1 MTKRIFATAVAA
13 AVIAAAL
20 PTAGAANALTAVPT
34 RTKGQAVYVG
44 STRVYPTGYNIND
57 NNYFKLRDVGKLAGF
72 GVDWNEDTRTV
83 EISTTRTAPEL
94 TGITDTAVTGA
105 TAKPTDQRITVDG
118 KEVSMTAY
126 KIKGNNYVKLR
137 DIGKTINFGVSF
149 NMATKAV
156 SIDPND
162 TYVEEVKPTP
172 STPTAA
178 AITKWN
184 STMDEFNEEMIQNH
198 SDKDKLL
205 AIAAK
210 YGTTITGKANATTAD
225 VISALENMTGAP
237 LDAIS
242 FDDKPVSLYWAKQLR
257 KANGETVKDD
267 TSVSDNQTSTGATVT
282 DAMLRQWEQEMIV
295 RINEERAKVGA
306 PALVQDEM
314 CMSFAQ
320 FWAKHLAT
328 VKFEHSEW
336 DDMYAWVKGVDVKD
350 VLEPDGSFFMTEE
363 MGKEIERI
371 SGGENITGAGRLTG
385 IGYDPMTIAM
395 NNFMASEG
403 HRNTLLNTDYSH
415 VGIGFAVS
423 DDGQIYCS
431 QTFSH

>member
-1 MTKRIFATAVAA
+1 MTKRIFATAIAA
-13 AVIAAAL
+13 AVIATSL

-118 KEVSMTAY
+118 QEVSMTAY

-156 SIDPND
+156 SIDPNG
-162 TYVEEVKPTP
+162 TYVEEVKPTTP

-210 YGTTITGKANATTAD
+210 YGPTITGKVNATTAD
-225 VISALENMTGAP
+225 VISALESMTGAP
-237 LDAIS
+237 VDAIS

-257 KANGETVKDD
+257 KANGETVKED

-306 PALVQDEM
+306 PALVQDNDLM
-314 CMSFAQ
+314 WSAQ
-320 FWAKHLAT
+320 FWAQHLTTEWRHAVYGEIKELADAQGIP
-328 VKFEHSEW
+328 VKSN
-336 DDMYAWVKGVDVKD
+336 
-350 VLEPDGSFFMTEE
+350 
-363 MGKEIERI
+363 IEDLI
-371 SGGENITGAGRLTG
+371 NGENITGAGRLTG

-403 HRNTLLNTDYSH
+403 HRNTLLNTDYTR

-423 DDGQIYCS
+423 ADGQIYCC
-431 QTFSH
+431 QHFGR

>member
-1 MTKRIFATAVAA
+1 MKKTIVTA
-13 AVIAAAL
+13 ICAAAL
-20 PTAGAANALTAVPT
+20 TVSSLPAAGAVSATVTATPT
-34 RTKGQAVYVG
+34 RNLGQSVYVDN
-44 STRVYPTGYNIND
+44 TRVYPTGYNIND

-105 TAKPTDQRITVDG
+105 IAKPTDQRITVDG

-156 SIDPND
+156 SIDPNG

-210 YGTTITGKANATTAD
+210 YGPTITGKANATTAD
-225 VISALENMTGAP
+225 VISALESMTGAP
-237 LDAIS
+237 VDAIS

-306 PALVQDEM
+306 PALVQDKNLM
-314 CMSFAQ
+314 QWAQ
-320 FWAKHLAT
+320 YWAKHLT
-328 VKFEHSEW
+328 TEFRHSVW
-336 DDMYAWVKGVDVKD
+336 SDNTAYAKLVGISADDID
-350 VLEPDGSFFMTEE
+350 S
-363 MGKEIERI
+363 
-371 SGGENITGAGRLTG
+371 GENIGTTNFSDPVTSCMTGF
-385 IGYDPMTIAM
+385 Y
-395 NNFMASEG
+395 NSEG
-403 HRNTLLNTDYSH
+403 HRRTMLNPEYNR

-423 DDGQIYCS
+423 GNGDVYCA
-431 QTFSH
+431 QEFMK

>member
-1 MTKRIFATAVAA
+1 MTKRIFVTAIAA
-13 AVIAAAL
+13 AVIAASL
-20 PTAGAANALTAVPT
+20 PTVGATNALTAVPT
-34 RTKGQAVYVG
+34 SAKGQAVYVG

-156 SIDPND
+156 SIDPNG

-172 STPTAA
+172 STPSAA

-225 VISALENMTGAP
+225 VISALESMTGAP
-237 LDAIS
+237 VDAIS

-257 KANGETVKDD
+257 KANGENIVEVDPNF
-267 TSVSDNQTSTGATVT
+267 VPVT
-282 DAMLRQWEQEMIV
+282 DAMLRQWENEMIDS
-295 RINEERAKVGA
+295 INAERAKAGLS
-306 PALVQDEM
+306 ALAKDDNVMKRAQAWAQHLTIEFRH
-314 CMSFAQ
+314 STWSEVEEFAN
-320 FWAKHLAT
+320 
-328 VKFEHSEW
+328 SI
-336 DDMYAWVKGVDVKD
+336 GVDAN
-350 VLEPDGSFFMTEE
+350 S
-363 MGKEIERI
+363 I
-371 SGGENITGAGRLTG
+371 SGGENIVGGCFVED
-385 IGYDPMTIAM
+385 DPVKTDMEK
-395 NNFMASEG
+395 FMASAG
-403 HRNTLLNTDYSH
+403 HRATILDKDFTK
-415 VGIGFAVS
+415 VGVGFAVAA
-423 DDGQIYCS
+423 DGRNIFCTQN
-431 QTFSH
+431 FA